1 MNELAVAFLS
11 KQKLHVRRNGVTRV
25 VDSEFERTV
34 RERTASIER
43 RHAWKT
49 QGRGAMF
56 MGGVWA
62 AQANARNAVP
72 VSLTGLAAGQD
83 GTLLYSMETDSVSGI
98 FLLDAAAVETRLF
111 HTADFCIRHAALN
124 PEGLSLAATAF
135 HKDDMRSNIVV
146 LPLHGTDLSEVT
158 EGDSFDQF
166 PQWVAGAKR
175 RIVFQS
181 AGVGRDAAGRFAGL
195 GPCSI
200 QELDLDSGDLEE
212 VASESGR
219 DLLQPRKTKDGT
231 LYYIRKP
238 YQSGVP
244 EASLLGSLKD
254 VVLFPFRMA
263 QAVFQYFNV
272 FSMMYTGKPLVTS
285 KGAVQRK
292 IDPRQLF
299 IHGNLARAQM
309 AQASEDEA
317 QQVVPSSWELV
328 RHVRNGDAEVIARN
342 VLTFDLASDGSALY
356 SDGAAISRIGPD
368 GSSERVLQAELIEK
382 VLAL

>member
-1 MNELAVAFLS
+1 MSEPAVAFLS
-11 KQKLHVRRNGVTRV
+11 KRKLHVRRNGLTHV
-25 VDSEFERTV
+25 VESEFERTV
-34 RERTASIER
+34 RERSASIER

-98 FLLDAAAVETRLF
+98 FLLDAAGVETRLF

-124 PEGLSLAATAF
+124 PQGLSLAATAF

-166 PQWVAGAKR
+166 PQWVAGATR

-212 VASESGR
+212 VTSESGR
-219 DLLQPRKTKDGT
+219 DLLQPRKTEDGT

-254 VVLFPFRMA
+254 AALFPFRMA

-285 KGAVQRK
+285 KGAVQRRM
-292 IDPRQLF
+292 DPRQLF
-299 IHGNLARAQM
+299 IHGNLAHAQM

-317 QQVVPSSWELV
+317 QEMVPSSWELV
-328 RHVRNGDAEVIARN
+328 RRGRTGETDVIARN

-356 SDGAAISRIGPD
+356 SDGVAISRIGPD

>member
-1 MNELAVAFLS
+1 VT
-11 KQKLHVRRNGVTRV
+11 HVVE
-25 VDSEFERTV
+25 SEFERTV

-62 AQANARNAVP
+62 AQANARSAVP

-98 FLLDAAAVETRLF
+98 FLLDAASVETRLF

-124 PEGLSLAATAF
+124 PEGFLAATAF

-219 DLLQPRKTKDGT
+219 DLLQPRKTEDGT

-263 QAVFQYFNV
+263 QAVFQYFNI

-299 IHGNLARAQM
+299 IHGNLAHAQM
-309 AQASEDEA
+309 AQASGDEA
-317 QQVVPSSWELV
+317 QDVVPSSWELV
-328 RHVRNGDAEVIARN
+328 RRGRNGDTDVIASN

-356 SDGAAISRIGPD
+356 SDGVAISRIGPD
-368 GSSERVLQAELIEK
+368 GSSERLLQAELIEK